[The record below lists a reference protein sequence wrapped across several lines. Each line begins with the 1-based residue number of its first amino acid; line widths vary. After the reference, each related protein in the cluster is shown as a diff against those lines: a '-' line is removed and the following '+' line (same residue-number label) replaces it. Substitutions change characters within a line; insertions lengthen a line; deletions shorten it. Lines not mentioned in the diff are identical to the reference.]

1 MTQSFINT
9 MFPART
15 RFLILVGCL
24 LVSLTTF
31 AQHTP
36 VDTTSSVRIEMLD
49 GTVLLGSI
57 KSRGEGVLS
66 ITTISGVEAN
76 VPLNQIKEMTTI
88 DRASIH
94 KGEYWFENPNAT
106 RYLFGPSAFN
116 LKKGEGYYQNT
127 YLLLNSFNY
136 GVTNH
141 FSIGGGIELLTLF
154 NGVPAFVLTP
164 KFGFQTGPKT
174 ALGGGILYAN
184 LGDLGDRSNFGIA
197 YGVITKG
204 TVDKNITVG
213 LGWGVVDNEF
223 SSRPIITFSGMTR
236 LSKKMALVSEN
247 WIVPAAIYYPLF
259 SYGIRFFGEKMAID
273 LAFINNPDIAS
284 EIVIGIP
291 YVDFMIKF
299 GKTKK

>member
-1 MTQSFINT
+1 MALSFKNAISQIQ
-9 MFPART
+9 
-15 RFLILVGCL
+15 LLL
-24 LVSLTTF
+24 LVCCFILPESAV
-31 AQHTP
+31 AQDVAP
-36 VDTTSSVRIEMLD
+36 DTSSVRIEMLD
-49 GTVLLGSI
+49 GTVLLGKI
-57 KSRGEGVLS
+57 KSRGEGALS

-88 DRASIH
+88 STASIH

-136 GVTNH
+136 GVTDY

-154 NGVPAFVLTP
+154 NGSPAFVLTP
-164 KFGFQTGPKT
+164 KVGFQTGPKT
-174 ALGGGILYAN
+174 SLGGGILYAN
-184 LGDLGDRSNFGIA
+184 LGDIGDRSNFGIA
-197 YGVITKG
+197 YGVVTKG
-204 TVDKNITVG
+204 TVDKNFTVG
-213 LGWGVVDNEF
+213 LGWGIIDNEF

-236 LSKKMALVSEN
+236 LSKKIALVSEN
-247 WIVPAAIYYPLF
+247 WIVPADIYYPLF

-284 EIVIGIP
+284 EVVIGIP
-291 YVDFMIKF
+291 YVDFMVKF
-299 GKTKK
+299 GRPKR